1 MSEPISSGAG
11 NLGHEQATGGAPTT
25 AGGLLR
31 QARQAQGLHIAALA
45 SSIKVT
51 PQKLELLEADR
62 FDELP
67 GAAFTRALAQTV
79 CRTLKIDA
87 GPVLALL
94 PSYVDKGLERMSR
107 GLDEPFRD
115 KPGRQPPAD
124 FSFLKNPVR
133 LGAVAL
139 IVLAVAVYVL
149 PSNWIGERLRFGR
162 VATPAPAASE
172 PSSTIVSEIISD
184 AAVPPSGP
192 DVSPSAEGGIV
203 HSAPAEPAVG
213 LATPAV
219 AASASAA
226 STSASAQ
233 ATPSAPG
240 ELQLH
245 ATSASWVVVTDRHG
259 TALFSRR
266 LQAGETVALDGAPPL
281 RLKIGNA
288 SATQVTYKGERI
300 DLSATAS
307 RGNVAKLELK

>member
-1 MSEPISSGAG
+1 MSELTSSGNS
-11 NLGHEQATGGAPTT
+11 NLPQEPGSGGAPTT

-45 SSIKVT
+45 TSIKVT

-94 PSYVDKGLERMSR
+94 PSSVDKGLERMSR
-107 GLDEPFRD
+107 GLNEPFRD
-115 KPGRQPPAD
+115 KPGRQPPTD

-162 VATPAPAASE
+162 AAAPAPAASE
-172 PSSTIVSEIISD
+172 PTSTTVTEIIGET
-184 AAVPPSGP
+184 AMPPSGP
-192 DVSPSAEGGIV
+192 DVPAPAEGVIV
-203 HSAPAEPAVG
+203 HSAPAEPAAA
-213 LATPAV
+213 LATPAPTPSAS
-219 AASASAA
+219 AASASAMLP
-226 STSASAQ
+226 
-233 ATPSAPG
+233 PSG
-240 ELQLH
+240 DLQLH
-245 ATSASWVVVTDRHG
+245 ATSASWVVVTDRRG

-266 LQAGETVALDGAPPL
+266 LQAGETVALDGAPPF

-300 DLSATAS
+300 DLSAAAS